1 MAEQIEM
8 PFGLMTRLGPR
19 YHVLH
24 EGPSPPREE
33 TILGESISNGTIYG
47 ALCKNG
53 WTDRRAILDE
63 DSAGPIEPIIRCGC
77 RSLKGNKQFL
87 GLFRHSKACAIF
99 PAPDAAASLQKGSFN
114 RQ

>member
-53 WTDRRAILDE
+53 
-63 DSAGPIEPIIRCGC
+63 
-77 RSLKGNKQFL
+77 
-87 GLFRHSKACAIF
+87 
-99 PAPDAAASLQKGSFN
+99 
-114 RQ
+114 